1 MNLIWK
7 GLLNST
13 KCSNFVDSF
22 LGRSKDK
29 FSLFFF
35 LNNKLF
41 ICYAAISTH
50 VAIIIYFRTIALLVT
65 KVFCPQKGSVARL
78 SRDAVVPTAQI
89 VVQMIAV

>member
-1 MNLIWK
+1 MERT
-7 GLLNST
+7 T

-29 FSLFFF
+29 FSLFFIYLF
-35 LNNKLF
+35 LNKLF
-41 ICYAAISTH
+41 ICYAAISRH

>member
-13 KCSNFVDSF
+13 KCSIFVDSF

-29 FSLFFF
+29 FRLFFF
-35 LNNKLF
+35 CKLF
-41 ICYAAISTH
+41 ICYAAISRH
-50 VAIIIYFRTIALLVT
+50 VAMIIYFRTIALLVT

-78 SRDAVVPTAQI
+78 SRDAVVPTAEI